1 MIMTT
6 DMATSYSGT
15 NIVANVAYDTFLG
28 TSATGAQAYEVMVWL
43 GDFGGASPLSNNGYP
58 ATPYSNT
65 SVGGTQFGLDIGA
78 NGNTVVYSFVATSKA
93 ATTFRF
99 ADIIPS
105 CRPLLIAAHL
115 AGISSSSTSTSRPTI
130 ISHQIYIYRASKRA
144 ARSLLAVMQS

>member
-1 MIMTT
+1 MT
-6 DMATSYSGT
+6 DIITSYSGT

-43 GDFGGASPLSNNGYP
+43 GDFGGASPLSNDGYP

-65 SVGGTQFGLDIGA
+65 TVGGTQFGLDIGA

-99 ADIIPS
+99 ADNIPS
-105 CRPLLIAAHL
+105 YRSLLTTANSV
-115 AGISSSSTSTSRPTI
+115 GISFSSTNTSKPTT
-130 ISHQIYIYRASKRA
+130 ISRQIYTYRVSKRA
-144 ARSLLAVMQS
+144 AKFSLAAMQS